1 MNNDTNH
8 PLNSTGADGL
18 GLPADSA
25 GLPPIPST
33 PPPPPPLPE
42 PQPLVETV
50 IPTSTE
56 PMSSGLP
63 PLEPIAPPPP
73 KADQPLAETE
83 VQVSPVIL
91 ADAGIHSNRFPIE
104 SGMTEEEK
112 PVEDKPKKKVNKKLV
127 FGGTLILL
135 LLGGALAIAAQ
146 LGLFRGDFRQ
156 RASGVCELGGT
167 GIPCD
172 SITCPDGT
180 TAGSDDCYQ
189 GGSCTDREKNFCA

>member
-33 PPPPPPLPE
+33 PPPPPPPLPE

-83 VQVSPVIL
+83 VPVSPVIL

-135 LLGGALAIAAQ
+135 LLGGALAVAAQ
-146 LGLFRGDFRQ
+146 FGLFRGDLRQ
-156 RASGVCELGGT
+156 RASGGVCCEGFKCNAT
-167 GIPCD
+167 GQVY
-172 SITCPDGT
+172 
-180 TAGSDDCYQ
+180 GSDQNY
-189 GGSCTDREKNFCA
+189 GGGA

>member
-33 PPPPPPLPE
+33 PPPPPPPLPE

-50 IPTSTE
+50 IPTPT
-56 PMSSGLP
+56 
-63 PLEPIAPPPP
+63 EPIAPPTPP
-73 KADQPLAETE
+73 TDVPSP
-83 VQVSPVIL
+83 SPVISKIPSIP
-91 ADAGIHSNRFPIE
+91 AGPTIPSVIP
-104 SGMTEEEK
+104 TEAEGSFSEPPK
-112 PVEDKPKKKVNKKLV
+112 PSEDKPKKKVNKKLV

-146 LGLFRGDFRQ
+146 FGLFRGDLRQ
-156 RASGVCELGGT
+156 RASGGVCCEGFKCNAT
-167 GIPCD
+167 GQVY
-172 SITCPDGT
+172 
-180 TAGSDDCYQ
+180 GSDQNY
-189 GGSCTDREKNFCA
+189 GGGA